1 MPAFIALLLFA
12 SLGAC
17 QALPPVDPNP
27 AAAVDAARALFA
39 EAAQADQAGETQA
52 ALAAIQQAVALRPN
66 HPTLLYNAAALEAQ
80 AGLTAQAR
88 LRLGKLARMGVG
100 TDVRA
105 QPAFASMHGGEAF
118 ERVADELARNAEP
131 FGETP
136 LHQVVTFGPTT
147 LGQVTHTLPEGIAYD
162 IAQDDWYV
170 GGVNVP
176 YIVRPRAK
184 AVFRAHG
191 RRGVFGM
198 VFDQERRVIWA
209 ASAFPP
215 GVSTEGDH
223 APPELMEY
231 AVLGDWEGRSQLVR
245 IRVDEQK
252 DKAEFIVSHGP
263 MLRAAGVSAVP
274 VPGEQPSALGDVLV
288 RANGEVLT
296 SDAEGGTIWRVID
309 PDGWDSDREGPWLEQ
324 WLQGALLPSPQGM
337 AEAAGFVYLADYSTG
352 LHRFDDDGERR
363 PLIKPEDLCDLGID
377 GLAAAGDQHLVA
389 IQNGFAPQRILWL
402 TLSADGTEI
411 TDWQVLAAGLPEWR
425 EPTLGLVHEGWFYF
439 IANSHWPDFA
449 DFKNPQGEQSPPEIR
464 KLELPL

>member
-1 MPAFIALLLFA
+1 MPAFIALLLIA
-12 SLGAC
+12 LLGAC

-39 EAAQADQAGETQA
+39 EAAQADQAGDAEA

-66 HPTLLYNAAALEAQ
+66 HPTLIYNAAALEAQ

-105 QPAFASMHGGEAF
+105 QPAFASIRGDEAF
-118 ERVADELARNAEP
+118 ERVADQLARNAEP

-136 LHQVVTFGPTT
+136 LHLVMHPERTGRNPLTKA
-147 LGQVTHTLPEGIAYD
+147 LPEGVAFD
-162 IAQDDWYV
+162 AEREHWYV
-170 GGVNVP
+170 SSVARGIVARTPHASFLGGE
-176 YIVRPRAK
+176 IGHGAFGIAFDEARRALWVTA
-184 AVFRAHG
+184 AV
-191 RRGVFGM
+191 
-198 VFDQERRVIWA
+198 
-209 ASAFPP
+209 PP
-215 GVSTEGDH
+215 GV
-223 APPELMEY
+223 
-231 AVLGDWEGRSQLVR
+231 VLDEMPRSQLARVS
-245 IRVDEQK
+245 VDELT
-252 DKAEFIVSHGP
+252 VMTVLSHGP
-263 MLRAAGVSAVP
+263 TLLEGGTVAAP
-274 VPGEQPSALGDVLV
+274 VPGEQPAALGDVLV
-288 RANGEVLT
+288 RANGEVLA

-309 PDGWDSDREGPWLEQ
+309 PDGWDSNKEGPWLEQ

-352 LHRFDDDGERR
+352 LHRFEHDGERR

-377 GLAAAGDQHLVA
+377 GLASAGDQHLVA

-402 TLSADGTEI
+402 SLSADGTEI

-449 DFKNPQGEQSPPEIR
+449 DFENPQGEQSPPQIR